1 MKRTNLVLNEDNL
14 ETATKLMG
22 ARTYSEAVN
31 RALEQ
36 AIQLIKIRNLAGLTG
51 SNIWEGNLGEMRK
64 DRPKKSKGRS

>member
-1 MKRTNLVLNEDNL
+1 MKRTNLVLDEEKL

-36 AIQLIKIRNLAGLTG
+36 AIQLIHIRGLAPLTG
-51 SNIWEGNLGEMRK
+51 TKVWEGDLSEMRK
-64 DRPKKSKGRS
+64 DSPKKKSKG